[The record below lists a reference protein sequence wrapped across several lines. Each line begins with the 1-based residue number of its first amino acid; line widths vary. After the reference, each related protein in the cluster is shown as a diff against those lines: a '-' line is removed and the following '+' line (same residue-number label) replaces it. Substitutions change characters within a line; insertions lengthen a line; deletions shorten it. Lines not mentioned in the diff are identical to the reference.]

1 MFEEKNVQQ
10 TAVASQ
16 SRSTELFISI
26 FKYSKINLNKF
37 FRFKLQM
44 LDKIIIIFPL
54 ELFISIKL
62 FVQSDIQDFKRS
74 NIFPSHNAEI
84 EIDSSIS
91 LECQARPSFG

>member
-1 MFEEKNVQQ
+1 MTNLFVNDKKKRPLFVRRKNVQQ

-44 LDKIIIIFPL
+44 LDKIIIIF
-54 ELFISIKL
+54 
-62 FVQSDIQDFKRS
+62 
-74 NIFPSHNAEI
+74 
-84 EIDSSIS
+84 SSGIIH
-91 LECQARPSFG
+91 LN